1 MASLLK
7 EGMATGNRR
16 EKMINQRW
24 NDGGSYFART
34 PIIGNLNELLLPP
47 FFIGVGDRSA
57 VGIFPSSG
65 CMGFSQDEE
74 GEAVG
79 RFTCVGWMDVE
90 HGSADYHKNR
100 PLPKLLRRLTRRP
113 PPAATG
119 IYCHSPAQLIYH
131 GCPRLPF
138 HSS

>member
-47 FFIGVGDRSA
+47 FFIGVGDRPA
-57 VGIFPSSG
+57 WHRQWA
-65 CMGFSQDEE
+65 FS
-74 GEAVG
+74 
-79 RFTCVGWMDVE
+79 
-90 HGSADYHKNR
+90 
-100 PLPKLLRRLTRRP
+100 LLLDGLQP
-113 PPAATG
+113 G
-119 IYCHSPAQLIYH
+119 
-131 GCPRLPF
+131 
-138 HSS
+138 